1 MRCVTR
7 EGREP
12 CDGEMTSNSIEFAR
26 QDSAALNI
34 AQRDANEA
42 GNPNTAYSFKRY
54 EVKPVMTRKF
64 MTFKHWKT
72 DEVKTIEFRDADV
85 PVNPNSERLVV
96 WNETEQKLEDVI
108 KSTIVEIREE

>member
-12 CDGEMTSNSIEFAR
+12 CDGEMSSNSIEFAR

-34 AQRDANEA
+34 DQREANEA
-42 GNPNTAYSFKRY
+42 GNPNTAYSSKRY
-54 EVKPVMTRKF
+54 EVKAVMTRKF